1 MIAMPDALTIIRA
14 RMKVVQDDIRQL
26 SAELNELM
34 AEAKDLTIA
43 EKVLMR
49 LNHELGD
56 NEEETERTPSGAPVK
71 PAGVPTMPEMI
82 VDALRSTTNPF
93 GLSPKDI
100 MEFIAAKYWPEVRSE
115 LVGPIA
121 WRMAKEGRLV
131 KNGTIYCLPNA
142 NEAAGTPSQDA
153 PTASETELFK

>member
-1 MIAMPDALTIIRA
+1 MTDALATIRA
-14 RMKVVQDDIRQL
+14 RMKIIQDDIRGL
-26 SAELNELM
+26 NAELNELM
-34 AEAKDLTIA
+34 VEAKELTIA

-49 LNHELGD
+49 LHPEVDGD
-56 NEEETERTPSGAPVK
+56 DEEPERTPSGAPVK
-71 PAGVPTMPEMI
+71 PAGIPTMPEMI
-82 VDALRSTTNPF
+82 VDALRSSTNPF
-93 GLSPKDI
+93 GFSPKEI

-131 KNGTIYCLPNA
+131 KNGAFYSLPQK

>member
-1 MIAMPDALTIIRA
+1 MTDALATIRA
-14 RMKVVQDDIRQL
+14 RMRIVQDDIRTL
-26 SAELNELM
+26 NAEINELL
-34 AEAKDLTIA
+34 AEVKDLTIA

-49 LNHELGD
+49 LSPNADESD
-56 NEEETERTPSGAPVK
+56 EEIERTPSGAPVK
-71 PAGVPTMPEMI
+71 PAGIPTMPEMI

-100 MEFIAAKYWPEVRSE
+100 MEFIAAKYWPDVRSE

-142 NEAAGTPSQDA
+142 NEAAGPPSESA